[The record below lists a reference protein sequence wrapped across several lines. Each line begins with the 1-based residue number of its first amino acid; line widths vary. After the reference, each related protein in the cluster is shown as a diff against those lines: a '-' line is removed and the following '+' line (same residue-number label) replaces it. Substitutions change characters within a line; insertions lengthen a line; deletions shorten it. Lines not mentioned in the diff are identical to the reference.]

1 TPQVPPAA
9 EVRAVEG
16 VGCRDDVPPRAA
28 RGEVVEA
35 GELARELVR
44 LVERRVD
51 GREEPEV
58 RRRPGERCLERE
70 DVRAP
75 GDVVLVEAAAALA
88 HPQALRLE
96 EEVETA
102 PLGGAGVVEEG
113 VDA

>member
-1 TPQVPPAA
+1 AVGPAVPQLERGRGDLRRADVAVLTPQVPPAA

-88 HPQALRLE
+88 HPQ
-96 EEVETA
+96 
-102 PLGGAGVVEEG
+102 
-113 VDA
+113 